1 MSPCL
6 SPTRTLPLSHWALLQ
21 SLRTVLVV
29 GARSTELEARAQVL
43 RKGGFTPALAHTG
56 EAALQRLVEEP
67 IPALLL
73 LHGAGPAA
81 AQLLAELRSAGML
94 GWFSLVVVDTG
105 EGEWPADL
113 RVQARVASDC
123 SPAQLLAALEQLA
136 S

>member
-6 SPTRTLPLSHWALLQ
+6 SPAPASRPSPWTLLH

-29 GARSTELEARAQVL
+29 GARSTELEARVQAL
-43 RKGGFTPALAHTG
+43 RKGGFHPALAHTG

-73 LHGAGPAA
+73 VHGAGAAA
-81 AQLLAELRSAGML
+81 AQLLETLRSAGLL

-105 EGEWPADL
+105 DGPLLPDV
-113 RVQARVASDC
+113 RVQARLPGDC

-136 S
+136 A